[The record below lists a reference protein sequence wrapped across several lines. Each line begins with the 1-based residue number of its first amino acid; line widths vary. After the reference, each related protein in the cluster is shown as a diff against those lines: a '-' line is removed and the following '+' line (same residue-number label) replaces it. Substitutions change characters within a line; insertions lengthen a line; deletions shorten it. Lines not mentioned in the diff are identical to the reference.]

1 MSIRAL
7 AERIEAH
14 FALPPEA
21 LGNEARDA
29 FDELIVS
36 LERGEARAAEPGP
49 EGWIVNG
56 WVKKGILLGFRLG
69 KVVETERAGPLAF
82 LDKDTLPVRRFSLAD
97 GVRVLPGGTSVR
109 CGTFLGRGVIIVPP
123 AYVNVGAHVG
133 EGSLIDS
140 HALVGSCA
148 QVGRQVHVSA
158 GAMIGGV
165 LEPVGAMPVIVE
177 DEVLV
182 GGNCGIYEGTIVG
195 RRAVLGFGGD
205 PDRRGDGLRHP
216 EKDDLPPRPRCAP
229 QDSRGRCRGSR
240 IAADRRS
247 VRRAPRSFSRD
258 AGHREIPRRENRG
271 FRGPGGRPPLRTP
284 GARRADISRP
294 APRKPWRE

>member
-1 MSIRAL
+1 
-7 AERIEAH
+7 
-14 FALPPEA
+14 
-21 LGNEARDA
+21 
-29 FDELIVS
+29 

-82 LDKDTLPVRRFSLAD
+82 LDKDTLPVRRLSLAD
-97 GVRVLPGGTSVR
+97 GVRVLPGGTAVR

-177 DEVLV
+177 NNVMV
-182 GGNCGIYEGTIVG
+182 GGNCGVYEGTIVKE
-195 RRAVLGFGGD
+195 RAVLGSGVILTRSTPVYDVVRGEVLTATDDD
-205 PDRRGDGLRHP
+205 PLVIP
-216 EKDDLPPRPRCAP
+216 EGAVVVA
-229 QDSRGRCRGSR
+229 GSR
-240 IAADRRS
+240 AIHKGKGQEWGIS
-247 VRRAPRSFSRD
+247 LYTPVIVKYRD
-258 AGHREIPRRENRG
+258 AKTD
-271 FRGPGGRPPLRTP
+271 GRVRLEDYLR
-284 GARRADISRP
+284 
-294 APRKPWRE
+294 